1 MLRFAALAALCCG
14 VLHAGTSLVL
24 PFFNHA
30 KSTNLDWI
38 GESIAESVNDSL
50 ASSDLLTLDRGDR
63 LEAYR
68 RLSLRAGAE
77 ITHASIIK
85 IGQALDA
92 SSVVYGSYELLPG
105 LSTDTANSPANN
117 PANSPA
123 NTQSKGS
130 LRITARILDLK
141 LMRQGPEFGETGA
154 MEDLAAIEVRLG
166 WQALKQLDPQTKISE
181 QEFSQARPP
190 VRIDAVENYIRGLLA
205 ASPEQSSR
213 FFAQAARLDEHY
225 SPPCFQLA
233 KSYWEKKEYKVAA
246 GWFERVARSDPRY
259 LEAQFFLGLCRY
271 YSGDYAGAEQC
282 FETVAAQA
290 PLNEVYNDLGA
301 AQARQHK
308 SAAAIASF
316 SKALEGDSADPDYC
330 FNLGFTRWRAAQ
342 YDDAIANLRATVERN
357 PSDQEAT
364 SLLGRALKHDGPRP
378 SDPHG
383 ENRERVKTNYEEA
396 AYRQLQAELK
406 K

>member
-1 MLRFAALAALCCG
+1 MLRLAALAILCFS
-14 VLHAGTSLVL
+14 VLHACCSVLHAATLVL

-38 GESIAESVNDSL
+38 GESVAESVNDSL
-50 ASSDLLTLDRGDR
+50 ASSGVLTLDRGDR
-63 LEAYR
+63 LEACR
-68 RLSLRAGAE
+68 RLSLRPGAE
-77 ITHASIIK
+77 FTHASIIK

-105 LSTDTANSPANN
+105 LSTDSANNAANS
-117 PANSPA
+117 
-123 NTQSKGS
+123 QSKGS
-130 LRITARILDLK
+130 LRLTAHILDLK
-141 LMRQGPEFGETGA
+141 HMRQGPEFGETGA
-154 MEDLAAIEVRLG
+154 LEDLTAIEVRLG
-166 WQALKQLDPQTKISE
+166 WQALKQLDPQTKLSE
-181 QEFSQARPP
+181 QEFVAARPP

-205 ASPEQSSR
+205 ASPEQGNR
-213 FFAQAARLDEHY
+213 FFTQAARLDQHY
-225 SPPCFQLA
+225 SPPSFQLA
-233 KSYWEKKEYKVAA
+233 KSFWEKKEYKVAA
-246 GWFERVARSDPRY
+246 GWFERVARADPRY

-282 FETVAAQA
+282 FETVATQA

-308 SAAAIASF
+308 SAAALASF
-316 SKALEGDSADPDYC
+316 AKALEGDSADPDYC
-330 FNLGFTRWRAAQ
+330 FNLGFTEWRAAQ
-342 YDDAIANLRATVERN
+342 YDAAIASLRATVERN

-378 SDPHG
+378 SDPRS
-383 ENRERVKTNYEEA
+383 ENRERVKTNYEGA

>member
-1 MLRFAALAALCCG
+1 MLRLAALTILCCSA
-14 VLHAGTSLVL
+14 LHAGATLVL

-30 KSTNLDWI
+30 KSANLDWI

-50 ASSDLLTLDRGDR
+50 ASSGVLTLDRADR
-63 LEAYR
+63 LEACR
-68 RLSLRAGAE
+68 RLSLRPGAE

-92 SSVVYGSYELLPG
+92 SSVVYGSYELL
-105 LSTDTANSPANN
+105 SD
-117 PANSPA
+117 PA

-130 LRITARILDLK
+130 LRIIAHILDLK
-141 LMRQGPEFGETGA
+141 HLRQGPEFGETGA
-154 MEDLAAIEVRLG
+154 LEDLAAIEVRLG
-166 WQALKQLDPQTKISE
+166 WQALKQLDPETKLTE
-181 QEFSQARPP
+181 REFVQARPP
-190 VRIDAVENYIRGLLA
+190 VRLDAVENYIRGLLA
-205 ASPEQSSR
+205 ASPEQRSR
-213 FFAQAARLDEHY
+213 FFTQAARLDEHY
-225 SPPCFQLA
+225 SPPCFQLG
-233 KSYWEKKEYKVAA
+233 KSNWEKKEYKIAA
-246 GWFERVARSDPRY
+246 GWFQRVVRSDPRY

-282 FETVAAQA
+282 FQTVVAQM

-301 AQARQHK
+301 AQARQQK

-316 SKALEGDSADPDYC
+316 TKALEGDSADPDYR
-330 FNLGFTRWRAAQ
+330 FNLGFTLWRAAR
-342 YDDAIANLRATVERN
+342 YDGAIASLRAAVERS

-364 SLLGRALKHDGPRP
+364 SLLGRALKRDGPRP
-378 SDPHG
+378 GDSRS
-383 ENRERVKTNYEEA
+383 ENRERIKTDYEET

>member
-1 MLRFAALAALCCG
+1 MLRPAALAILCCI
-14 VLHAGTSLVL
+14 VLHAGADLVL

-30 KSTNLDWI
+30 KSANLDWI

-68 RLSLRAGAE
+68 RLSLRNGAE

-105 LSTDTANSPANN
+105 LVTDTANN
-117 PANSPA
+117 P
-123 NTQSKGS
+123 TVTLSKGS

-154 MEDLAAIEVRLG
+154 LEDLAEIEVRLG
-166 WQALKQLDPQTKISE
+166 WQALKQLDPQTKLSE
-181 QEFSQARPP
+181 QEFVQARPP

-205 ASPEQSSR
+205 ASPEQSAR
-213 FFAQAARLDEHY
+213 FFTQAARLDEHY

-233 KSYWEKKEYKVAA
+233 KNYWEKKEYKVAA

-271 YSGDYAGAEQC
+271 YNGDYPGAEQC
-282 FETVAAQA
+282 FQTVVAQT

-308 SAAAIASF
+308 SAEAIASF
-316 SKALEGDSADPDYC
+316 TKALEGDTADPDYC
-330 FNLGFTRWRAAQ
+330 FNLGFTEWRAAQ
-342 YDDAIANLRATVERN
+342 YDDAITNLRDTVERN
-357 PSDQEAT
+357 PGDQEAT

-378 SDPHG
+378 SDPRG